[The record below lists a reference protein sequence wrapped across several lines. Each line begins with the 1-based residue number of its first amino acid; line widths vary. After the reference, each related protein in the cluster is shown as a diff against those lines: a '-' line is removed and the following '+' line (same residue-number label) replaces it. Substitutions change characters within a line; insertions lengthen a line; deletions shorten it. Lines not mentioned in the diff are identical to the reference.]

1 MDFPLPTD
9 VPTLATHPPHGE
21 TDPDGPM
28 GGAGASET
36 IDETEAPTPWN
47 PASIAEEGKKPK
59 VRGKKKS
66 GKQSRLSTSA
76 QKGFRRDRDKE
87 NGGLW
92 K

>member
-1 MDFPLPTD
+1 
-9 VPTLATHPPHGE
+9 
-21 TDPDGPM
+21 M

-66 GKQSRLSTSA
+66 GKQSRLSQGS
-76 QKGFRRDRDKE
+76 QESFRRNRDKD
-87 NGGLW
+87 NGGLR